1 MYFSL
6 ASSAI
11 FLPDMFIFSC
21 GESKDLGPFRK
32 ENFKDSDTR
41 SKKILMRNI
50 IESRQLQKL
59 WREMKIGEHRIQ
71 IHNKCL

>member
-1 MYFSL
+1 MYVSL

-41 SKKILMRNI
+41 SKKNTDA
-50 IESRQLQKL
+50 
-59 WREMKIGEHRIQ
+59 EHY
-71 IHNKCL
+71 